1 VIGLYLRTARHY
13 RPSQI
18 AARLRFGIESALR
31 KRMPELGLR
40 RYVAP
45 DCLDRDER
53 VMFFPAHKT
62 GCELGREAENA
73 ARLQQGIFRFLNSE
87 NLLGFPVD
95 WNPAGTTRLWRYNL
109 HYFDYAI
116 DLALL
121 VRWQDD
127 LVSAKLLGQILSQWI
142 QANRIGEG
150 VGWHSY
156 PIARR
161 IVNWVQAFSLAAQES
176 IFDGRTKES
185 EWLSSLY
192 QQTRYLEDH
201 LEFDCLGNH
210 LLANGKALVF
220 AGLFFGG
227 ETGRRWIDLG
237 QRILWRG
244 LGDQILDDGGHQER
258 SPMYHAI
265 VLQDYLEVLLAYQ
278 LNERPVP
285 EWVRD
290 RLILMTDFLDGV
302 RHPDGE
308 IPLFGDSALGIA
320 HSPSDIL
327 ATAERLLRMPGRW
340 TGARPGLFCALLA
353 PTPAGSTQMT
363 SVPRR
368 LSTSWCATGYVK
380 LTGATPG
387 DEMIVDTK
395 PLGPPHL
402 PAHGHCSLFSYELS
416 IGGQRIIVDS
426 GVEEYQPGPWRDFWR
441 SSRAHN
447 TVIVDGAQQT
457 EMWGSFRAGE
467 RVQLL
472 ESRYRRT
479 DGFSVFMGTHGGFA
493 GQRRRTPHRRII
505 AAFRRGMWFILD
517 EISGSGPHLV
527 ESLVHL
533 VPKAQCSVSTSFA
546 TVSLDNIQ
554 LRIYPY
560 APATGDSASISFVRG
575 STNPIQGWYAAEFGK
590 REANTVLSFSC
601 NANLPLKLGYLIAPA
616 ELPIVSWSIEGN
628 PSAVDT
634 EFDILLRAPQEDK
647 EHRLSIPRFG
657 GCI

>member
-1 VIGLYLRTARHY
+1 
-13 RPSQI
+13 
-18 AARLRFGIESALR
+18 
-31 KRMPELGLR
+31 MPELGLR
-40 RYVAP
+40 SYVAP
-45 DCLDRDER
+45 DGLARDER
-53 VMFFPAHKT
+53 VIFFPVHQT
-62 GCELGREAENA
+62 GCDLRREAENA

-87 NLLGFPVD
+87 NLLGFPTD

-109 HYFDYAI
+109 HYFDYAL

-127 LVSAKLLGQILSQWI
+127 LASAKLLGQIFSQWI
-142 QANRIGEG
+142 QANRVGEG

-161 IVNWVQAFSLAAQES
+161 VVNWVQAFSLAAQEN

-220 AGLFFGG
+220 GGLFFGG

-237 QRILWRG
+237 QRILWHG
-244 LGDQILDDGGHQER
+244 LRDQILDDGGHQER

-320 HSPSDIL
+320 HPPADIL

-340 TGARPGLFCALLA
+340 TDARPGLYCALLA
-353 PTPAGSTQMT
+353 PTAAGSTQMT

-387 DEMIVDTK
+387 DEMIIDTK
-395 PLGPPHL
+395 PLGPAHL

-457 EMWGSFRAGE
+457 EIWGSFRAGE
-467 RVQLL
+467 RVRLL

-479 DGFSVFMGTHGGFA
+479 DGFSVFLGAHGGFA
-493 GQRRRTPHRRII
+493 RQRRRTPHRRII
-505 AAFRRGMWFILD
+505 VALHRGMWFVLD
-517 EISGSGPHLV
+517 EINGSGPHLV

-546 TVSLDNIQ
+546 AVSVDNIQ

-560 APATGDSASISFVRG
+560 ASAKGDSANISFVRG
-575 STNPIQGWYAAEFGK
+575 STNPIQGWYAPEFGK

-601 NANLPLKLGYLIAPA
+601 NGNLPLKLGYLIAPA
-616 ELPIVSWSIEGN
+616 ELPISSWSTEGN
-628 PSAVDT
+628 ASAEDT
-634 EFDILLRAPQEDK
+634 EFDILLRAPQEDR
-647 EHRLSIPRFG
+647 EHRLSIPRVG
-657 GCI
+657 GRV